1 MTTEPVAHELVASH
15 NSIQLFFGEAIP
27 LSIILFVQSTTPSR
41 FPSLS
46 FLSTIRRHRQLFVIL
61 HKQVNTDEG
70 DIDDED
76 DEGFDED
83 NIVAYQNILHDCII
97 AKHVA
102 PHIGYIPG
110 IKSGNT
116 LFEHQRHTVGAAMQS
131 PAGPFKGMILRDP
144 PGLGKTLVAL
154 AVAAL
159 SWKLG
164 DVPSLIVAPL
174 SCCREWMAEIDAFFD
189 GPGVRAMEADR
200 KYMILDE
207 AHVIKDRNTRTFAV
221 VTAPREQL
229 EGFLALTG
237 TPLDN
242 TCEDGYALLGLLKG
256 HSITS
261 FKIFQKILKGGWGE
275 TPQHPHGEVNDPSHL
290 DARCSQLLETNI
302 PYHIPPRTGIV
313 RHFALDSED
322 RQKSNLAFME
332 YKQLISSRRRN
343 KKSRSKK
350 ARGKAPRRN
359 KTMLQVGHGSCIIVD
374 ESEWFLDIVAI
385 TLRKRYHLV
394 GHDTYS
400 GRRDT
405 VQRHLVI
412 KMVSQATLPHALL
425 ASRGTDGQG
434 LNFQFENVVIRCGP
448 WWKKSWEEQAAG
460 RVHRP
465 GQQKPTFI
473 YELRAQDSAV
483 ENKWQIRTEGLG
495 EP

>member
-1 MTTEPVAHELVASH
+1 
-15 NSIQLFFGEAIP
+15 
-27 LSIILFVQSTTPSR
+27 
-41 FPSLS
+41 
-46 FLSTIRRHRQLFVIL
+46 
-61 HKQVNTDEG
+61 
-70 DIDDED
+70 
-76 DEGFDED
+76 
-83 NIVAYQNILHDCII
+83 
-97 AKHVA
+97 
-102 PHIGYIPG
+102 
-110 IKSGNT
+110 
-116 LFEHQRHTVGAAMQS
+116 MQS

-189 GPGVRAMEADR
+189 GLTAEVNRIARFQDAVKDYNAELTALFPKRPKLV
-200 KYMILDE
+200 
-207 AHVIKDRNTRTFAV
+207 DRNTRTFAV

-425 ASRGTDGQG
+425 ASRGTNGQG

>member
-1 MTTEPVAHELVASH
+1 MES
-15 NSIQLFFGEAIP
+15 GEGVVVP
-27 LSIILFVQSTTPSR
+27 REESGLLTQ
-41 FPSLS
+41 
-46 FLSTIRRHRQLFVIL
+46 H
-61 HKQVNTDEG
+61 TDEG

-275 TPQHPHGEVNDPSHL
+275 TPQHPHGEDWH
-290 DARCSQLLETNI
+290 CE
-302 PYHIPPRTGIV
+302 
-313 RHFALDSED
+313 
-322 RQKSNLAFME
+322 
-332 YKQLISSRRRN
+332 
-343 KKSRSKK
+343 
-350 ARGKAPRRN
+350 
-359 KTMLQVGHGSCIIVD
+359 
-374 ESEWFLDIVAI
+374 
-385 TLRKRYHLV
+385 TLRSRLGGQTKVQSRFHGIQATHLV
-394 GHDTYS
+394 EEEKQEITEQEG
-400 GRRDT
+400 
-405 VQRHLVI
+405 
-412 KMVSQATLPHALL
+412 AW
-425 ASRGTDGQG
+425 QG
-434 LNFQFENVVIRCGP
+434 PSTQ
-448 WWKKSWEEQAAG
+448 QDDAAG
-460 RVHRP
+460 RAYLIEA
-465 GQQKPTFI
+465 QQYAYHPISVQLK
-473 YELRAQDSAV
+473 LAHKDLV
-483 ENKWQIRTEGLG
+483 
-495 EP
+495 